1 MIAVVFDTE
10 TTGLVAN
17 HSIKPDSLPE
27 IIELYAAKVNLK
39 TGKIMKE
46 LDTLIK
52 PSRLLSDKPE
62 LGSKK
67 TITQITGI
75 TNAMLS
81 DAKPFVAHADEIVK
95 MLTSA
100 EFVIAHNVSFDKE
113 MIDIE
118 LERLKRKIKW
128 PRAICTVEATA
139 HIKGGRMSLTKL
151 HEYLFGKA
159 FDAHRAKSDVEALIR
174 CSCELYKR
182 EMI

>member
-1 MIAVVFDTE
+1 VIAVVFDTE
-10 TTGLVAN
+10 TTGLIQN
-17 HSIKPDSLPE
+17 HSIKIDNQAE
-27 IIELYAAKVNLK
+27 VIEFYAAKVNLK
-39 TGKIMKE
+39 TGKVMKE

-81 DAKPFVAHADEIVK
+81 DAKPFADHADEIEK
-95 MLTSA
+95 ILKSA

-151 HEYLFGKA
+151 HEYLFGEG
-159 FDAHRAKSDVEALIR
+159 FDAHRAKSDVVALIR
-174 CSCELYKR
+174 CACELYKR